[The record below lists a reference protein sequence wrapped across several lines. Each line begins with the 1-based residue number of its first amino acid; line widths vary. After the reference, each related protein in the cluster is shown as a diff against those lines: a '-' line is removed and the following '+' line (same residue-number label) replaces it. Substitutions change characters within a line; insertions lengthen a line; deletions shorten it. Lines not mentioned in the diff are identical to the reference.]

1 MEKFLA
7 RKLLICIRVSRTWAF
22 DNLGDANMKKFL
34 LSLKIVA
41 AFIAPQANATP
52 VAWSPSTGTFSVDG
66 GFGSYGDFDDGYLT
80 FNTSFVASS
89 IDSITSQYGMFHGH
103 GGINSFNI
111 DVKLNGVWT
120 NVYTSAQ
127 VNNSSPDDIQFNGL
141 ITPGNEILFSSGVV
155 SGLRLYST
163 NYVGNAFHGLYD
175 YGTNYGAGY
184 EDTVFNFGTLGGA
197 GVPAPGAL
205 ALLGLGLLGLGGLRR
220 KRAA

>member
-1 MEKFLA
+1 
-7 RKLLICIRVSRTWAF
+7 
-22 DNLGDANMKKFL
+22 MKKFL
-34 LSLKIVA
+34 LGLTLVA

-52 VAWSPSTGTFSVDG
+52 VAWTPSTGTFSVDG
-66 GFGSYGDFDDGYLT
+66 GFGFYSDFDDGYLT
-80 FNTSFVASS
+80 FNTSFVSSS
-89 IDSITSQYGMFHGH
+89 IDSITSQNAFFHGH

-163 NYVGNAFHGLYD
+163 NYVGNAFHGFYD
-175 YGTNYGAGY
+175 YGTGFN
-184 EDTVFNFGTLGGA
+184 TVFNFGTLGGA

-205 ALLGLGLLGLGGLRR
+205 ALLGLGLLGIGGIRR
-220 KRAA
+220 NRKVA